1 MKKLLIISALSAM
14 LFTTLSSIV
23 MSQNET
29 RSAPRAR
36 RREPVDQPKTAP
48 KVVPGT
54 TAEMQTPEFWISR
67 LDNPDRVIM
76 TPEQIVDL
84 NEKNRNRGTQFTDV
98 FGDPFSIDGV
108 IRAKSGVGLIY
119 PVADPLA
126 HKTFPA
132 DSIRSRIEAFNSG
145 FKRRSRYYDN
155 RNMPFDDDM
164 KQELIDRTNVE
175 FIPDDSVFLTYG
187 IVVKHTSG
195 RVMPYG
201 LKVSG
206 SPGGWLDGFQS
217 GMVDFGQ
224 PVAILHVSKDRDWY
238 YILSDTAMSWVPATH
253 VAIGSV
259 AEIQEY
265 VNSDDFII
273 ATCHKVPIYSNRR
286 FSNFIVDFYLGAKV
300 KLLEKLPNGY
310 KVSFPY
316 RDPKG
321 NFGTATGWVKPDA
334 NVSVGYQPYTQRNVL
349 NTVFTML
356 YRPYGWADSFNERDC
371 CGMVRTVLRTFG
383 IFTGRWTSFQLHA
396 SDHVYMFPPKTP
408 KEKKYEYLA
417 KCESGMCLAGDGG
430 HISMYLGEVDGSH
443 FVIHSSGYGYTDE
456 DGTRMN
462 VNRVNVNDTELEGG
476 SNIGSWTEI
485 TEIKP

>member
-1 MKKLLIISALSAM
+1 MLL
-14 LFTTLSSIV
+14 TTLSSIV
-23 MSQNET
+23 MSQNDT
-29 RSAPRAR
+29 RTAPRPR
-36 RREPVDQPKTAP
+36 RREPENAPENAP
-48 KVVPGT
+48 KSAPKIVPGT

-67 LDNPDRVIM
+67 IDKPDRVIM
-76 TPEQIVDL
+76 TPEQIVEL
-84 NEKNRNRGTQFTDV
+84 NEKNKNRGTQFTDV
-98 FGDPFSIDGV
+98 FGDPFSIDDV
-108 IRAKSGVGLIY
+108 IRNKSRVGLIY
-119 PVADPLA
+119 PVDDPLS
-126 HKTFPA
+126 HNSFPA
-132 DSIRSRIEAFNSG
+132 DSIRTRIEAVNSG
-145 FKRRSRYYDN
+145 FRRRSRYYDN

-164 KQELIDRTNVE
+164 KQDLIDKTDVDA
-175 FIPDDSVFLTYG
+175 IPKEGSVIPKNG
-187 IVVKHTSG
+187 IIVKHTNG
-195 RVMPYG
+195 RVMPYEF
-201 LKVSG
+201 KVSG
-206 SPGGWLDGFQS
+206 SPGSWLDGFQS
-217 GMVDFGQ
+217 GMIDFGQ

-238 YILSDTAMSWVPATH
+238 YVLSDTAISWVPATH

-259 AEIQEY
+259 NEIQDY

-273 ATCHKVPIYSNRR
+273 ATCHKVPIYSSRR
-286 FSNFIVDFYLGAKV
+286 FSHFIVDFYLGAKV

-316 RDPKG
+316 RLPNG
-321 NFGTATGWVKPDA
+321 NFGTATGWVKSDA
-334 NVSVGYQPYTQRNVL
+334 NVSVGYQPYTQRNIL